1 MAKWWKIHFMPRQ
14 QHDVNGELYLHIFT
28 ASTSP
33 KMVPN
38 QLWVSPP
45 QGLKKDIVADHIW
58 TGTGLEVL
66 GCCLRLLPKKHPPN
80 FFLYFF
86 IRFHKSKTSAGI
98 TVRCDSI
105 VIYFYPLPLCI
116 LGNLGI
122 GSDDFESRVREAN
135 IRRKGK
141 LFCITRLTVFFCA
154 TSINIHQLPSI
165 SINFKPVNT
174 IWISEYLSSFCV
186 SLWVTAAPG
195 SDLRLQPCR
204 SSQCHHSKVSCH
216 WCPACRDI
224 WDRNGGARN
233 GGTP

>member
-141 LFCITRLTVFFCA
+141 LFCITRLTVFFLRNFHQYPS
-154 TSINIHQLPSI
+154 TSINIHQLQAC
-165 SINFKPVNT
+165 N
-174 IWISEYLSSFCV
+174 
-186 SLWVTAAPG
+186 
-195 SDLRLQPCR
+195 
-204 SSQCHHSKVSCH
+204 HHLN
-216 WCPACRDI
+216 I
-224 WDRNGGARN
+224 
-233 GGTP
+233 